1 MNFAGFAGFADAIA
15 DGKPASPPLWWVV
28 HAGSG
33 VKIVRVPADASAA
46 DVQVA
51 VQEKTGD
58 ETHVRIKER
67 CAADCEFQVSRIDDR
82 ERLIALAARCSGG
95 NAKWMDIVASWKLCK
110 PVSSW
115 LYAEFEGN
123 TVVEL
128 NLSICGLTGKLD
140 VTSCA
145 ALTRLDCYDNQLQIL
160 NVSSCVALT
169 HLYCYNNQLPTLDV
183 SNCITLARLFC
194 SSNRLS
200 ALDVSSCT
208 ALTRLACSSNQISA
222 LNVSNCVALNHLSCY
237 SNQLQVLDVSSC
249 TALNEVYCSSNQLRV
264 LDVSN
269 CVALRCF
276 DCHNNQLQTLD
287 VSSCVA
293 LTQLFCNN
301 NRLQAL
307 DVSSC
312 IALTSFGC
320 SDQPTT
326 FKLIGWP
333 RSS

>member
-33 VKIVRVPADASAA
+33 VQIVRVPADASAA

-67 CAADCEFQVSRIDDR
+67 CVADCEFRVSRIDDR
-82 ERLIALAARCSGG
+82 ERLIALAAGCSGG
-95 NAKWMDIVASWKLCK
+95 NGKWREIVASWQLCK

-115 LYAEFEGN
+115 LGAVFEGN

-128 NLSICGLTGKLD
+128 NLAICGLTGKLLD
-140 VTSCA
+140 VTSCV
-145 ALTRLDCYDNQLQIL
+145 ALTRLDCFGNHLSALD
-160 NVSSCVALT
+160 VSSCTALT
-169 HLYCYNNQLPTLDV
+169 
-183 SNCITLARLFC
+183 RLFC

-200 ALDVSSCT
+200 ALDVSSCA
-208 ALTRLACSSNQISA
+208 ALDDLC
-222 LNVSNCVALNHLSCY
+222 CDY
-237 SNQLQVLDVSSC
+237 
-249 TALNEVYCSSNQLRV
+249 
-264 LDVSN
+264 
-269 CVALRCF
+269 
-276 DCHNNQLQTLD
+276 
-287 VSSCVA
+287 
-293 LTQLFCNN
+293 

-312 IALTSFGC
+312 TALTRLTCYNNHLQTLDVSNCAILTGLFCSSNQLSTLDISSCVALTHLVCFSNHLSALDISSCVTLTILSCFGNYLSALDVSSCISNQLRALDVSSC
-320 SDQPTT
+320 SALAELRCNNQSTT